1 MKSYLIR
8 PSVRKILY
16 VLILSFGTFFLSLK
30 FDDIIYQVVAAFAQV
45 SALYVIG
52 QRLFPRKLVLSDA
65 QLMIPEFTPGRVK
78 RLNFSEIQGYSVKRK
93 NNRWTMLIKM
103 KTGKKHSFDVDDV
116 ENWEKFDQAFSGR
129 VQSLV

>member
-30 FDDIIYQVVAAFAQV
+30 YDDILYQVVSAFAQV

-65 QLMIPEFTPGRVK
+65 QLIIPEFTPGRVK
-78 RLNFSEIQGYSVKRK
+78 TLNLSEMQGYSVKRK

-103 KTGKKHSFDVDDV
+103 KSGKKHSFDVDDV
-116 ENWEKFDQAFSGR
+116 ENWETFDQAFSGR